1 MSEETAVVHRNSK
14 TGQETLPSVTGK
26 LPRRRAVE
34 TKQKRQRKSGA
45 AATIDRQLSEALQE
59 RKDVGKKLC
68 EAAGLQARYQQLSA
82 EINELL
88 GMQSRMSGDPGIVP
102 TGVSYGPTS
111 SPTFSLGA
119 PIPSGV
125 GSIPARTPAPA
136 TANVAENVGKEGGF
150 E

>member
-1 MSEETAVVHRNSK
+1 METKEVAVV
-14 TGQETLPSVTGK
+14 
-26 LPRRRAVE
+26 PRKRRATAVE
-34 TKQKRQRKSGA
+34 TKQKRHRKSGA

-59 RKDVGKKLC
+59 RKDVGKRLC

-88 GMQSRMSGDPGIVP
+88 GMQSRMNGVGDTVTVLPP
-102 TGVSYGPTS
+102 LPSLAPA
-111 SPTFSLGA
+111 FSIGA

-136 TANVAENVGKEGGF
+136 TANVAENIEKEGGF
-150 E
+150 A